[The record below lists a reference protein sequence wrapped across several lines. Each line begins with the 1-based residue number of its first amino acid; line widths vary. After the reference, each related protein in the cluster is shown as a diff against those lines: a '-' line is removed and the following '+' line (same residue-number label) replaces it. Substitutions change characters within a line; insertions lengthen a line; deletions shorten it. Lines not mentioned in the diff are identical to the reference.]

1 MIRAAL
7 ALVLGALILLGSCG
21 AAGAGG
27 ATPREAVVGFLTAVE
42 AGDWRGAA
50 AFLDLS
56 GIPAGRRDVEGA
68 DLARHLAVVLE
79 RSLPLDT
86 GQLSDDPAGDRNDGL
101 AANLERLGVVRSRT
115 GAVEILLRRADG
127 TDGGWKIAPR
137 TLAALPALYAD
148 LGPGWIESML
158 PRPLVDIRF
167 LEIALWQWL
176 ALLFLVLVAWG
187 ASWAAVVGLRRVA
200 RRVVA
205 RSVTRIDDHLV
216 ATLMGPAWAALGL
229 IIFAVG
235 VVGLGLTP
243 PVERVLTT
251 VVRAGVV
258 LILSWAMLRIVDV
271 FASSVMERLVARRLP
286 AAVAMVPVGSKA
298 AKGVV
303 LVFAGLATLQNV
315 GVNVTGVLAGL
326 GIGGLAIALAAQR
339 TVENL
344 FGGVTVIVDQPV
356 RVGDFCRFGERVGT
370 VEEVGLRSTRV
381 RTLDRSVVSIPNG
394 EFASMQL
401 ENFSRRDRM
410 WLHVMLGLRYETTPD
425 QLRAVLERV
434 HRLLRA
440 HSRVDPE
447 PARIRFV
454 GFGAYSLDCE
464 IFAYVLTAD
473 FGEFLAIREEIL
485 LQVMDAVAASG
496 TAFAFPSQ
504 TLYVGPDPGL
514 DPAKSRAAEAGGRA
528 GWTPRPAAP
537 DDGTPGARA

>member
-1 MIRAAL
+1 
-7 ALVLGALILLGSCG
+7 
-21 AAGAGG
+21 
-27 ATPREAVVGFLTAVE
+27 
-42 AGDWRGAA
+42 
-50 AFLDLS
+50 
-56 GIPAGRRDVEGA
+56 
-68 DLARHLAVVLE
+68 
-79 RSLPLDT
+79 
-86 GQLSDDPAGDRNDGL
+86 
-101 AANLERLGVVRSRT
+101 
-115 GAVEILLRRADG
+115 
-127 TDGGWKIAPR
+127 
-137 TLAALPALYAD
+137 
-148 LGPGWIESML
+148 
-158 PRPLVDIRF
+158 
-167 LEIALWQWL
+167 
-176 ALLFLVLVAWG
+176 
-187 ASWAAVVGLRRVA
+187 
-200 RRVVA
+200 
-205 RSVTRIDDHLV
+205 
-216 ATLMGPAWAALGL
+216 MGPAWAALGL

-235 VVGLGLTP
+235 IVGLGLSP

-251 VVRAGVV
+251 VQRAGVV
-258 LILSWAMLRIVDV
+258 LILAWAMLRIVDV
-271 FASSVMERLVARRLP
+271 LAGSVIERLVARRLP
-286 AAVAMVPVGSKA
+286 AAVAMVPIGSKA

-303 LVFAGLATLQNV
+303 LVFAGLATLQNI

-326 GIGGLAIALAAQR
+326 GIGGLAIALAAQK

-381 RTLDRSVVSIPNG
+381 RTLDRTVVSIPNG

-425 QLRAVLERV
+425 QLRAVLGRV

-440 HSRVDPE
+440 HPRVDPE

-496 TAFAFPSQ
+496 TGFAFPSQ

-514 DPAKSRAAEAGGRA
+514 DPARTRAAEAEGRV
-528 GWTPRPAAP
+528 GWRPRPAAL
-537 DDGTPGARA
+537 DDGAPGSRT